1 MWERWSNDAADPIFQ
16 NSTVPIFQYSLTPVL
31 QWSQRCF
38 RLISIRGLRK
48 WFDSRRGRV
57 EALRGIDLE
66 VAEKEF
72 CVLLG
77 PSGCGKTTTLR
88 CVAGLEK
95 PDAGELEIAGVLASS
110 PARRVHIPTEKR
122 DIGMVFQSYAIWPH
136 MNVFNNVAFPL
147 IKGRKKIAKDQIAH
161 KVRNAL
167 KLVQLDSLEDRPA
180 TDLSG
185 GQQQRVAMARA
196 IVTEPKLLLMD
207 EPLSNLDARLREQM
221 RVELRKITKA
231 VGVTT
236 LYVTHDQA
244 EALSL
249 GDKVCVMH
257 DGEILQMAP
266 PHEVYARPANLF
278 VAQFVGEMNFV
289 KGKVAGPEQV
299 ECPLGMVAAKVPSN
313 LAAGSSVTL
322 AIRPEHIKLSSKDG
336 SAASLIG
343 AVASKNY
350 LGDAA
355 LLEVVLNGVTLI
367 AKLPG
372 DVELSVGDQAAV
384 ELPSHRWHVFP

>member
-1 MWERWSNDAADPIFQ
+1 MIR
-16 NSTVPIFQYSLTPVL
+16 
-31 QWSQRCF
+31 
-38 RLISIRGLRK
+38 IRGLRK

-88 CVAGLEK
+88 SVAGLEK
-95 PDAGELEIAGVLASS
+95 PDAGELEIDGTLVNS
-110 PARRVHIPTEKR
+110 PANGIYVPTEKR

-136 MNVFNNVAFPL
+136 MNVFQNVSFPL
-147 IKGRKKIAKDQIAH
+147 IKGRKKIPKNQIAG
-161 KVRNAL
+161 KVRGAL
-167 KLVQLDSLEDRPA
+167 KLVQLDGLEDRPA

-196 IVTEPKLLLMD
+196 MVTEPKILLMD

-221 RVELRKITKA
+221 RVELKKITKA
-231 VGVTT
+231 AGVTT

-249 GDKVCVMH
+249 GDRVCVMNA
-257 DGEILQMAP
+257 GEILQTAS
-266 PHEVYARPANLF
+266 PHDVYERPASHF

-289 KGKVAGPEQV
+289 KGTVAGRDRVVSPV
-299 ECPLGMVAAKVPSN
+299 GPVNTAVPNGAHIGAA
-313 LAAGSSVTL
+313 VTL
-322 AIRPEHIKLSSKDG
+322 AIRPEHVKVSP
-336 SAASLIG
+336 AASHGVATTIG
-343 AVASKNY
+343 KITSKNY

-355 LLEVVLNGVTLI
+355 LLEVEVNGVTLL
-367 AKLPG
+367 AKLAG
-372 DVELSVGDQAAV
+372 DTDLAVGQNAAI
-384 ELPSHRWHVFP
+384 ELPARRWHVFAEKS

>member
-1 MWERWSNDAADPIFQ
+1 
-16 NSTVPIFQYSLTPVL
+16 
-31 QWSQRCF
+31 
-38 RLISIRGLRK
+38 LIRIRGLRK

-66 VAEKEF
+66 VTEKEF

-95 PDAGELEIAGVLASS
+95 PDDGELEIAGRVANS
-110 PARRVHIPTEKR
+110 PARRIYIPTEKR

-136 MNVFNNVAFPL
+136 MNVFQNVAFPL
-147 IKGRKKIAKDQIAH
+147 IRGRKPIAKDLVEE
-161 KVRNAL
+161 KVRHAL
-167 KLVQLDSLEDRPA
+167 RLVQLDGLEDRPA

-196 IVTEPKLLLMD
+196 LVTEPKILLMD

-221 RVELRKITKA
+221 RVELKKITKA

-257 DGEILQMAP
+257 NGEILQTAP
-266 PHEVYARPANLF
+266 PHEVYAKPVNLF

-289 KGKVAGPEQV
+289 KGHVTGPSQV
-299 ECPLGMVAAKVPSN
+299 ECPLGTLQISVPTGVSVAST
-313 LAAGSSVTL
+313 VTL
-322 AIRPEHIKLSSKDG
+322 GIRPEHVKLSSDNG
-336 SAASLIG
+336 SPVSITG
-343 AVASKNY
+343 AITSKNY
-350 LGDAA
+350 LGDAQI
-355 LLEVVLNGVTLI
+355 LEVEVNGVSLLV
-367 AKLPG
+367 KLPG
-372 DVELSVGDQAAV
+372 DSEYAVGQKAA
-384 ELPSHRWHVFP
+384 LDIPFDRWHVYP

>member
-1 MWERWSNDAADPIFQ
+1 MEDWSVGVWSDGSD
-16 NSTVPIFQYSLTPVL
+16 TQYSRTPVL
-31 QWSQRCF
+31 HYSKGVL
-38 RLISIRGLRK
+38 LIRIRGLKK

-66 VAEKEF
+66 VAEKEC

-95 PDAGELEIAGVLASS
+95 PDAGELEIAGTIANS
-110 PARRVHIPTEKR
+110 PTRRIYVPTEKR

-136 MNVFNNVAFPL
+136 MNVFQNVAFPL
-147 IKGRKKIAKDQIAH
+147 IRGRKQIAKDLVAE
-161 KVRNAL
+161 KVRHAL
-167 KLVQLDSLEDRPA
+167 RLVQLDGLEDRPA

-196 IVTEPKLLLMD
+196 MVTEPKILLMD

-221 RVELRKITKA
+221 RVELRKITKSI
-231 VGVTT
+231 GVTT

-249 GDKVCVMH
+249 GDRVCVMNA
-257 DGEILQMAP
+257 GEILQIASP
-266 PHEVYARPANLF
+266 NEVYARPANLF
-278 VAQFVGEMNFV
+278 VAQFVGEMNFFD
-289 KGKVAGPEQV
+289 GKVAGAGHV
-299 ECPLGMVAAKVPSN
+299 ESPFGLIATYLPSGVSDGAA
-313 LAAGSSVTL
+313 VTL
-322 AIRPEHIKLSSKDG
+322 AIRPEHVRVSPSSSYG
-336 SAASLIG
+336 IAGNIG
-343 AVASKNY
+343 KVTSRHY

-355 LLEVVLNGVTLI
+355 LRSE
-367 AKLPG
+367 
-372 DVELSVGDQAAV
+372 ERRVGK
-384 ELPSHRWHVFP
+384 EGR

>member
-1 MWERWSNDAADPIFQ
+1 
-16 NSTVPIFQYSLTPVL
+16 
-31 QWSQRCF
+31 
-38 RLISIRGLRK
+38 LIAIRGLRK

-95 PDAGELEIAGVLASS
+95 PDAGELEIAGTIANS
-110 PARRVHIPTEKR
+110 PARGIYLPTEKR

-147 IKGRKKIAKDQIAH
+147 IKGRKKVPRQEIAGRVH
-161 KVRNAL
+161 ESL
-167 KLVQLDSLEDRPA
+167 KLVQLEGLEDRPA

-196 IVTEPKLLLMD
+196 IVTEPKILLMD

-221 RVELRKITKA
+221 RLELKKITRA
-231 VGVTT
+231 IGVTT

-257 DGEILQMAP
+257 DGEIVQMARP
-266 PHEVYARPANLF
+266 DDVYRRPANLF
-278 VAQFVGEMNFV
+278 VAQFVGEMNFIDA
-289 KGKVAGPEQV
+289 KVA
-299 ECPLGMVAAKVPSN
+299 
-313 LAAGSSVTL
+313 AAGEIACALGNFGVTL
-322 AIRPEHIKLSSKDG
+322 SPAMAAGTPVKLGIRPEHVKVTATDG
-336 SAASLIG
+336 APGLLKAIIG
-343 AVASKNY
+343 SKNY

-355 LLEVVLNGVTLI
+355 LLELVVNGVTLT
-367 AKLPG
+367 AKLAG
-372 DVELSVGDQAAV
+372 DVELSAGDAAYV
-384 ELPSHRWHVFP
+384 EFPADRWHVFP

>member
-1 MWERWSNDAADPIFQ
+1 
-16 NSTVPIFQYSLTPVL
+16 
-31 QWSQRCF
+31 
-38 RLISIRGLRK
+38 LISIRGLRK

-66 VAEKEF
+66 IAEKEF

-88 CVAGLEK
+88 SVAGLEK
-95 PDAGELEIAGVLASS
+95 PDAGELEIAGTLVNS
-110 PARRVHIPTEKR
+110 PSKGVYVPTEKR

-147 IKGRKKIAKDQIAH
+147 IKGRRKVAKDQILP
-161 KVRNAL
+161 KVHAAL
-167 KLVQLDSLEDRPA
+167 KLVQLEGLEDRPA

-196 IVTEPKLLLMD
+196 MVTEPKILLMD

-231 VGVTT
+231 AGVTT

-249 GDKVCVMH
+249 GDKVCVMNQ
-257 DGEILQMAP
+257 GEIIQIAQ
-266 PHEVYARPANLF
+266 PHEVYAKPASLF
-278 VAQFVGEMNFV
+278 VAQFVGEMNFIKGEV
-289 KGKVAGPEQV
+289 KAKELIDS
-299 ECPLGMVAAKVPSN
+299 PLGALTVAVPN
-313 LAAGSSVTL
+313 GLAAGSEVTL
-322 AIRPEHIKLSSKDG
+322 AIRPEHVRLSSAGHD
-336 SAASLIG
+336 
-343 AVASKNY
+343 VATGLGKITSKNY

-355 LLEVVLNGVTLI
+355 LLEVELNGVTLL
-367 AKLPG
+367 AKLAG
-372 DVELSVGDQAAV
+372 DSDLAVGQNAVV
-384 ELPSHRWHVFP
+384 ELPAQRWHVFAG